1 MKLIYT
7 DPHSAGLYEMDCDFT
22 SDEIDIMELLQAKE
36 IDEDTCNGQVVF
48 FMMISDKGEIKK
60 GYLDF
65 T

>member
-7 DPHSAGLYEMDCDFT
+7 DPNSTGLYEMDCDFT
-22 SDEIDIMELLQAKE
+22 SDEYDIMELLSAKE
-36 IDEDTCNGQVVF
+36 IDEDTCSGQVVF
-48 FMMISDKGEIKK
+48 FIMIGPKGETRK